1 MAPSKKTAPPKKT
14 ASAGRPKTN
23 RTAKTKAKTKS
34 PAKTTSPAKTKAP
47 ARGKPASGN
56 KPAPG
61 KKAPAKTGLP
71 SKKEIL
77 EFLETTSAKAGKR
90 EIARAFGIK
99 GADRIA
105 LKSLLREMTEDGL
118 LAGSRRKLTRP
129 GLLPSVTVLEIYTRD
144 EDGEFIA
151 RPATWDDESGPAP
164 KILMVEGRGNLAA
177 TPGIGDRV
185 LARITSQSA
194 DADYPYHARTIKKLP
209 RTTTRSLLGI
219 FRSLSDGRGVI
230 DPIDKKQLKEW
241 TVPQG
246 STDDA
251 EDGELVRFE
260 IARSAR
266 YGVPTAR
273 VLARLGNPEAQQA
286 ISLIALHAHGIPD
299 VFPQDVIAEAEAAK
313 EVELGARVDL
323 RNTPLITIDPV
334 DARDH
339 DDAVF
344 AEPDTDPGNEG
355 GWTVIVAIADVAHY
369 VTPASAL
376 DREARKR
383 GNSVYFPDRVVPML
397 PERISNELCSLKEG
411 VPRPCLA
418 VRMIFD
424 KHGHKK
430 SHRFFRALMRSAA
443 SLSYEQA
450 QAAIDGRTDEATGPL
465 LDTVLRPL
473 WGAYESL
480 DKARKARGPLELDLP
495 ERKILLDGEGR
506 VRAIATPPR
515 LDAHRL
521 IEEFMIQANVA
532 AAEALETKR
541 SPLVYRIHDA
551 PSKEKL
557 VALGEFLA
565 TIDMKLAK
573 AGTLKP
579 AQFNRILA
587 ETRKSPNAELVAEV
601 VLRSQSQAEYNPR
614 NLGHFGLNLRRYA
627 HFTSPIR
634 RYADLIVHR
643 ALIRAFGL
651 GEGGLTDKEIDELE
665 EVSAAIS
672 DTERRAM
679 AAERDTVDRL
689 IAAYLADRIG
699 ASFPAKVSGL
709 VRSGLFVRLTETG
722 ADGFV
727 PASAIGHE
735 YFYHDEVRQA
745 LVGEDT
751 GLAYQLGDPVEV
763 RLVEAI
769 PTAGALRFD
778 MLSEGRKIATSG
790 TRRRPA
796 GPDRSKRYGRGGS
809 RSGGPPRSGRSKKRR

>member
-1 MAPSKKTAPPKKT
+1 MATSKKTAPPKKT
-14 ASAGRPKTN
+14 VSAG
-23 RTAKTKAKTKS
+23 KAKTKN
-34 PAKTTSPAKTKAP
+34 PAKAKSPKKRKAAKGGKAP
-47 ARGKPASGN
+47 PRTRAAARAS
-56 KPAPG
+56 
-61 KKAPAKTGLP
+61 LP
-71 SKKEIL
+71 SKKEIF

-99 GADRIA
+99 GAERIA
-105 LKSLLREMTEDGL
+105 LKSLLREMTEEGL

-129 GLLPSVTVLEIYTRD
+129 GLLPSVTVLEVHTRD
-144 EDGEFIA
+144 EDGEFVA
-151 RPATWDDESGPAP
+151 RPATWDDEAGPMP
-164 KILMVEGRGNLAA
+164 KILMVESRGNLAP

-185 LARITSQSA
+185 LARITAQDG

-209 RTTTRSLLGI
+209 RTTSRSLLGI
-219 FRSLSDGRGVI
+219 FRALSDGRGVI

-273 VLARLGNPEAQQA
+273 IVARLGNPGAQQS

-299 VFPQDVIAEAEAAK
+299 VFPPDVIAEAEAAK
-313 EVELGARVDL
+313 GVELGARVDL

-344 AEPDTDPGNEG
+344 AEPDTDPDNEG
-355 GWTVIVAIADVAHY
+355 GWAVIVAIADVAHY
-369 VTPASAL
+369 VTPGRAL

-418 VRMIFD
+418 VRMVFD

-430 SHRFFRALMRSAA
+430 SQRFFRGLMRSAA

-450 QAAIDGRTDEATGPL
+450 QAAIDGRTDEATAPL

-473 WGAYESL
+473 WGAYASL
-480 DKARKARGPLELDLP
+480 NKARKARGPLELDLP
-495 ERKILLDGEGR
+495 ERKILLDGKGR
-506 VRAIATPPR
+506 VRGIATPPR

-532 AAEALETKR
+532 AAETLESKR

-551 PSKEKL
+551 PSKEKI

-565 TIDMKLAK
+565 TIDMKISK

-587 ETRKSPNAELVAEV
+587 DTRQSPNAELVAEV

-651 GEGGLTDKEIDELE
+651 GEGGLTDKEIDALE
-665 EVSAAIS
+665 ETSGAIS

-689 IAAYLADRIG
+689 IATYLADRIG
-699 ASFPAKVSGL
+699 AEFPAKVSGL
-709 VRSGLFVRLTETG
+709 VRSGLFVRLAETG

-735 YFYHDEVRQA
+735 YFYHDEVHQA

-751 GLAYQLGDPVEV
+751 GLAYRLGDPVEV

-790 TRRRPA
+790 GRSRL
-796 GPDRSKRYGRGGS
+796 PDRSKLRGRGKS
-809 RSGGPPRSGRSKKRR
+809 RSRGPSRSRRPRKRR